1 MSGRARLTLCSAA
14 ATLMA
19 SCTLLP
25 LVDPATWLL
34 QAAFLL
40 AIQSGVGAAARRVPL
55 ARPLTVAVQAL
66 VTLMLLTLVFAREHA
81 LIGLVPGPEAFRH
94 FGDLFQAGADDVTR
108 YAIPAPL
115 SDGIRLM
122 VIGGVL
128 VIGLAVDTLAVTF
141 RNAAPAGLPLL
152 ALYSVAAGL
161 ADGGADWLW
170 FLVAAA
176 GYLMLL
182 LAEGRERLSQ
192 WGRVFGGV
200 ARSPGEPS
208 GPVAPVRTGRRIGMA
223 ALGVA
228 LVVPLLPLPAIQGGL
243 LDGTGTGVGTG
254 NGSGGTI
261 SAVNPLVSLRD
272 SLNVDEDRTVLTL
285 RTNSTNISDMYLRI
299 VSLDDF
305 DGTTWKPQ
313 KRHIVA
319 VPDEFPTPGG
329 LSPDV
334 KRTVITTR
342 VAAANGYAQ
351 DWLPMPYPPS
361 SVRIDGNWRYEPVGM
376 TLVGDHGQKTS
387 GKNYEVKSLDV
398 QPTAEQLA
406 SASEAPSTIRNNYTE
421 VPDSLPSVVAQR
433 ARQITKGATSDY
445 ERAVKLQDYFAVTGG
460 FEYDTEVEVGS
471 GPDAIARFLRDK
483 QGFCVHY
490 SFAMA
495 AMARTLGIPAR
506 VAVGFAPGSPQADG
520 SVAVSLK
527 DAHAWPE
534 LDFEG
539 VGWTRFEPTPT
550 RGTTPTYTLPDTS
563 GAAVPEVPEASS
575 SAGAEPS
582 AAPSASTS
590 CAAADKKEAEAC
602 AAVLPL
608 DEVDQGGGGTPW
620 YAIAGWTLLGAAALA
635 VPLLPML
642 WRLRRRSVRLAS
654 ARHTGSSAGAA
665 PPGRRGNGEGGEDGL
680 RTDGP
685 GGAVRLDVPAR
696 EAGEAAVAHVLA
708 VWRELTDTAW
718 DYGIEPDEALTP
730 RRAAERIVRLGELDA
745 SVSRSVHRVAGAVE
759 QVLFAPQPRAEAGLA
774 DEVRAV
780 RAALRTRVSRTTRI
794 RAVVA
799 PRSAVR
805 AVWDVADRWTAL
817 KASWAARLK
826 TPAWAARLVTL
837 VRRPSGQ
844 QSG

>member
-1 MSGRARLTLCSAA
+1 MSGRARLTLCAVA

-19 SCTLLP
+19 SCALLP
-25 LVDPATWLL
+25 LVTPATWLL
-34 QAAFLL
+34 QAAVLL

-55 ARPLTVAVQAL
+55 ARPLTVTAQAL
-66 VTLMLLTLVFAREHA
+66 VTLVLLTVLFAREQA
-81 LIGLVPGPEAFRH
+81 LVGLVPGPEAFRH
-94 FGDLFQAGADDVTR
+94 FGDLFQTGADDVGR

-122 VIGGVL
+122 VIGSVL
-128 VIGLAVDTLAVTF
+128 VIGLAVDTLAVTY

-161 ADGGADWLW
+161 STGATDWLW

-192 WGRVFGGV
+192 WGRVFGGGPR
-200 ARSPGEPS
+200 APGAQP

-243 LDGTGTGVGTG
+243 LDGTGTGVGAG

-285 RTNSTNISDMYLRI
+285 RTNTSGVSDMYLRI

-305 DGTTWKPQ
+305 DGTTWKPA

-319 VPDEFPTPGG
+319 VPDEFPSPTGLGPG
-329 LSPDV
+329 V
-334 KRTVITTR
+334 KRTEITTR
-342 VAAANGYAQ
+342 IAAAPGYAQ

-361 SVRIDGNWRYEPVGM
+361 GVQIKGNWRYEPVGM
-376 TLVGDHGQKTS
+376 TLVGDHGQNTS
-387 GKNYEVKSLDV
+387 GKTYQVKSLDV

-406 SASEAPSTIRNNYTE
+406 SAPEAPGSVRSTYTK
-421 VPDSLPSVVAQR
+421 VPDSLPPVVAQQ
-433 ARQITKGATSDY
+433 AREITKGATSDY
-445 ERAVKLQDYFAVTGG
+445 QKAVALQDYFAVTGG

-471 GPDAIARFLRDK
+471 GTNAIARFLRDK
-483 QGFCVHY
+483 QGFCVHF

-506 VAVGFAPGSPQADG
+506 VAVGFAPGTTQADG
-520 SVAVSLK
+520 SVAVGLK

-534 LDFEG
+534 LYFEG

-550 RGTTPTYTLPDTS
+550 RGSTPTYTLPDTS
-563 GAAVPEVPEASS
+563 GQAVPDLPQASR
-575 SAGAEPS
+575 SAD
-582 AAPSASTS
+582 AAPSAQPSSSTS
-590 CAAADKKEAEAC
+590 CSAQDKKLEGC
-602 AAVLPL
+602 AQALPL
-608 DEVDQGGGGTPW
+608 DEAQQGGGGPRW
-620 YAIAGWTLLGAAALA
+620 YAIAGWTLLGAAVLA

-642 WRLRRRSVRLAS
+642 WRLRRRAVRLAS
-654 ARHTGSSAGAA
+654 AQHSSSVPSGSP
-665 PPGRRGNGEGGEDGL
+665 PPGRRGDGGG
-680 RTDGP
+680 T
-685 GGAVRLDVPAR
+685 GGADGRRPDEVRPGVLLDVPPV
-696 EAGEAAVAHVLA
+696 EAGAAAAGHVLA

-718 DYGIEPDEALTP
+718 DYGIEPNEALTP
-730 RRAAERIVRLGELDA
+730 RRAAERIVRIGELDET
-745 SVSRSVHRVAGAVE
+745 VGRSVRRVAGAVE
-759 QVLFAPQPRAEAGLA
+759 QVLFAPEPRAEAGLA
-774 DEVRAV
+774 DDVRAV
-780 RAALRTRVSRTTRI
+780 RAALRDRVSWTTRV

-799 PRSAVR
+799 PRSAIR
-805 AVWDVADRWTAL
+805 AVWDLSDRWTAT
-817 KASWAARLK
+817 KASWAARLASL
-826 TPAWAARLVTL
+826 P
-837 VRRPSGQ
+837 RRPSGHH
-844 QSG
+844 QSS